1 MKNEL
6 KLTIERDKDLVQIFR
21 VEDANNLYLVTKN
34 RSVADKVFKQLKLEY
49 KKEQKKCQLN
59 LKNQQKY

>member
-6 KLTIERDKDLVQIFR
+6 KLIIERDEDLIPIYK

-34 RSVADKVFKQLKLEY
+34 RSVADKVYKELKLEY
-49 KKEQKKCQLN
+49 KKEQ
-59 LKNQQKY
+59 

>member
-6 KLTIERDKDLVQIFR
+6 KLTIERDKDLVQIFK

-49 KKEQKKCQLN
+49 KKEQEN
-59 LKNQQKY
+59 AS

>member
-6 KLTIERDKDLVQIFR
+6 KLTIERDKDLVQIFK

-49 KKEQKKCQLN
+49 KKEQEN
-59 LKNQQKY
+59 ASSV